1 MLKIKSNIRIE
12 TCLCIHAR
20 AYFILCC
27 VVLFKFR
34 FEFNF
39 LFGKALEN
47 KKNKRTYLSVFGP
60 KPLGPSTLA
69 QLLAWTLRAP
79 FSPLCLESLK
89 SRPAWKWLPLSPTSS
104 QVEPV
109 SARETTPSNREFHE
123 IFVTPCSYK
132 AHKPLCT
139 MQELPWNR
147 PRRRAPP
154 PSWSLLA
161 WANPLD
167 ESRVS
172 SSILWWFSFTF
183 RRSEMPYRW
192 ASV

>member
-1 MLKIKSNIRIE
+1 MLEHILFYAVWFCLNSDLNSIFYLEKLWKIKKTRE
-12 TCLCIHAR
+12 L
-20 AYFILCC
+20 
-27 VVLFKFR
+27 
-34 FEFNF
+34 
-39 LFGKALEN
+39 
-47 KKNKRTYLSVFGP
+47 TYLCLDQSRSAHRPWPSFWPGRCARP
-60 KPLGPSTLA
+60 SLLSALSQWNLDPLGSDSPC
-69 QLLAWTLRAP
+69 LLPQAR
-79 FSPLCLESLK
+79 
-89 SRPAWKWLPLSPTSS
+89 SS
-104 QVEPV
+104 QFLP
-109 SARETTPSNREFHE
+109 RETTPSNREFHE